1 MKFSPGLLEVSRS
14 WECEK
19 QTENIK
25 TSALRDISSSLS
37 WHSSSWSHVLCWM
50 IRVFT
55 HKTIKI
61 SKLWLFF
68 ALRCEWIIFQTCF
81 KTSFLDLG
89 THDECFQ
96 VRSRPTCCK
105 GGRLFCCVI
114 VRGECENQR
123 SGLGC
128 SALSHENT
136 HSAVFL
142 GTYWSES
149 CSVDWLWLTAVC
161 LSAWRPRTKLLP
173 IWGRKYRKILVQKQS
188 VGLQSVNAECRGLLM
203 ITVQYFNIC
212 WVKVCS

>member
-25 TSALRDISSSLS
+25 TPAVREISSSLS

-114 VRGECENQR
+114 VRGECELLTVGTRGQASAARLFHMKTPTLLCFWVLTDQR
-123 SGLGC
+123 AALLTDCGWPLFVCQRGGLELNC
-128 SALSHENT
+128 CQSERENT
-136 HSAVFL
+136 ERFWFRNSL
-142 GTYWSES
+142 
-149 CSVDWLWLTAVC
+149 
-161 LSAWRPRTKLLP
+161 
-173 IWGRKYRKILVQKQS
+173 
-188 VGLQSVNAECRGLLM
+188 
-203 ITVQYFNIC
+203 
-212 WVKVCS
+212 